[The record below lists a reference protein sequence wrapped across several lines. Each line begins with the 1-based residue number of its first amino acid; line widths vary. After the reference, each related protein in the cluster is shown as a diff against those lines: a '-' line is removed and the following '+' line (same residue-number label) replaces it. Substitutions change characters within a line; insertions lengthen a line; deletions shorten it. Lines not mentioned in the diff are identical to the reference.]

1 MKEVMMKY
9 GVKIVEMTQKFIE
22 VDANDKR
29 DALLVAARM
38 YVAGDIEMA
47 GSDKCRT
54 SAKVFGTDGNPNM
67 LDLGTLRYGVR

>member
-1 MKEVMMKY
+1 MKY

-47 GSDKCRT
+47 GSDNCRT